1 MLSSKYVIAKVF
13 LVKVFPLNEQF
24 ASFSKQKQFILFSL
38 GLHLS
43 EQVYPPPAPS
53 VQARN
58 VTSTPL
64 SHHLSVS
71 VCVKACNDLPYEPLS
86 YNHVSVL

>member
-1 MLSSKYVIAKVF
+1 MSSPKF

-43 EQVYPPPAPS
+43 EQVYTPAPAPS

-58 VTSTPL
+58 VTATL
-64 SHHLSVS
+64 RSHHLSVS

-86 YNHVSVL
+86 YNHVSVP